1 MARAARIRRWVP
13 GRAAVRRRP
22 GVRAVV
28 AAVVIAALAPGC
40 GRPAPAPPVTPTSS
54 APAAPGSSA
63 PSSGSSAPP
72 VPASSAP
79 SSASAS
85 AGAPGRPGL
94 VVLGDVDPR
103 IRTDIR
109 YATAHNFVGRP
120 VAGYPEPVCL
130 LSRPAAEALR
140 RVQDA
145 ALARGRSLKVYDC
158 YRPQRAVDDFVA
170 WAQRPGEQQ
179 TKAEFYPRVAKS
191 ELFDEGY
198 VGAPTAHSR
207 GSTVDLTLVDVP
219 TATQPPYAPGQAP
232 VSCTAPRGQRFAD
245 NGVDMGTGF
254 DCFDPLAHTDSPQIT
269 GVARENRRL
278 LRQLMTDGGF
288 VNYDR
293 EWWHYRYRDE
303 PWPDTYFDVPVARS
317 SAGRP

>member
-1 MARAARIRRWVP
+1 M
-13 GRAAVRRRP
+13 
-22 GVRAVV
+22 
-28 AAVVIAALAPGC
+28 IAALAPGC
-40 GRPAPAPPVTPTSS
+40 TRPTPSPSPSATPPPAASPTPPPS
-54 APAAPGSSA
+54 APQT
-63 PSSGSSAPP
+63 
-72 VPASSAP
+72 
-79 SSASAS
+79 SAS
-85 AGAPGRPGL
+85 AGTPRRPGL
-94 VVLGDVDPR
+94 VVLTDVDPR

-109 YATAHNFVGRP
+109 YAGAHNFVGRP
-120 VAGYPEPVCL
+120 VAGYAEPLCL
-130 LSRPAAEALR
+130 LTRPAAEALR

-158 YRPQRAVDDFVA
+158 YRPRRAADDFVE
-170 WAQRPGEQQ
+170 WAGQSGEQRM
-179 TKAEFYPRVAKS
+179 KAEFYPRVAKS

-198 VGAPTAHSR
+198 LGAPTAHSR

-219 TATQPPYAPGQAP
+219 TPTQPPYAPGQPLVA
-232 VSCTAPRGQRFAD
+232 CTAPQGQRFAD

-254 DCFDPLAHTDSPQIT
+254 DCFDPLAHTASPQVT
-269 GVARENRRL
+269 GVARDNRRL

-317 SAGRP
+317 SAEPAGG

>member
-1 MARAARIRRWVP
+1 MASPARIRRRTATAR
-13 GRAAVRRRP
+13 GRAVA
-22 GVRAVV
+22 
-28 AAVVIAALAPGC
+28 AAVVIVALASGC
-40 GRPAPAPPVTPTSS
+40 TRPAPVPSPSAAPPPAVSPTPPPSAPPSS
-54 APAAPGSSA
+54 APRT
-63 PSSGSSAPP
+63 
-72 VPASSAP
+72 
-79 SSASAS
+79 SASAS
-85 AGAPGRPGL
+85 ATPRGPGL
-94 VVLGDVDPR
+94 VVLTDVDPR

-109 YATAHNFVGRP
+109 YAGAHNFVGRP
-120 VAGYPEPVCL
+120 VAGYLEPLCL

-158 YRPQRAVDDFVA
+158 YRPRRAADDFVE
-170 WAQRPGEQQ
+170 WAGQPGEQRM
-179 TKAEFYPRVAKS
+179 KAEFYPRVAKS

-198 VGAPTAHSR
+198 IGAPTAHSR
-207 GSTVDLTLVDVP
+207 GSTLDLTLVDVP
-219 TATQPPYAPGQAP
+219 TPTQPPYAPGQP
-232 VSCTAPRGQRFAD
+232 LVSCTAPKGQRFAD

-254 DCFDPLAHTDSPQIT
+254 DCFDPLAHTDSPQVT
-269 GVARENRRL
+269 GAPRDNRRL

-317 SAGRP
+317 SAEPAGG